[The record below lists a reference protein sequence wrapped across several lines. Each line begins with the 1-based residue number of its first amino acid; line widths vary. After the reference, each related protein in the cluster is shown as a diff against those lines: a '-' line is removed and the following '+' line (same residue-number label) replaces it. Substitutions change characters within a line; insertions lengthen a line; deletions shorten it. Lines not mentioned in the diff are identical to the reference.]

1 MTDDLKTAF
10 EQRWSMHI
18 NANSS
23 YKCTVWT
30 PFWHLGYESFW
41 NFEPQKGVSLDFI
54 KTLAEG
60 HTASIGKMKQYI
72 QYAKLD
78 EELFNLFHK
87 PDSRDILN
95 NTLLATWLSHE

>member
-18 NANSS
+18 NSNSS

-78 EELFNLFHK
+78 EELFNLFHES
-87 PDSRDILN
+87 DSRKILN
-95 NTLLATWLSHE
+95 STLITTWLSHE